1 MLHADS
7 AQHRL
12 KGIGLISLTYVFF
25 TLLDGSAK
33 WLVATLPVLQVV
45 WLRFATHALFSAL
58 ALAPRQGRALFRT
71 RRPVLQALR
80 ATMLFTMTALNF
92 TALQY
97 LQLSV
102 TASIFFSSPILI
114 ALISAT
120 VLRERLDL
128 GRWLA
133 ILGGFAGVLVIV
145 QPGADTFHPAMLLS
159 VVNAVL
165 YALFNL
171 VTRNLAAYDSPET
184 TNVLSALGATV
195 ALAPFA
201 WFVWQTPADWLQWV
215 VACLLG
221 VFGGVGH
228 HFLAVAHRH
237 ARASVLAPFLYPQVV
252 YMSVFGYL
260 AFGDVPGP
268 NVVTGAVI
276 VIASG
281 LYLFQRER
289 QVHG

>member
-7 AQHRL
+7 ARHRL
-12 KGIGLISLTYVFF
+12 RGIGLISLTYVFF

-45 WLRFATHALFSAL
+45 WLRFATHALFSAA
-58 ALAPRQGRALFRT
+58 ALLPRHGRALFRS
-71 RRPVLQALR
+71 RRPLLQGLR
-80 ATMLFTMTALNF
+80 TLILLTMTALNF

-102 TASIFFSSPILI
+102 TTSIFFVSPILV

-120 VLRERLDL
+120 VLREPLDF
-128 GRWLA
+128 GRWCA

-159 VVNAVL
+159 VVNATL

-201 WFVWQTPADWLQWV
+201 FVAWQTPAGWAQWA

-221 VFGGVGH
+221 VFGGIGH

-237 ARASVLAPFLYPQVV
+237 ARASVLAPFLYPQVL

-260 AFGDVPGP
+260 VFGDVPGP
-268 NVVTGAVI
+268 NVIYGATI
-276 VIASG
+276 VIGSG
-281 LYLFQRER
+281 LYLFHRER
-289 QVHG
+289 RGPA